1 MQITAQAHAELKKVL
16 DGYNRQGAGI
26 HIFSTHECC
35 GPSIQMD
42 IANQAVMNETVISLE
57 GIEFY
62 VTNDL
67 LAKVEE
73 VTIEFSSNG
82 FRLAGLNKTSSG
94 CC

>member
-1 MQITAQAHAELKKVL
+1 
-16 DGYNRQGAGI
+16 
-26 HIFSTHECC
+26 
-35 GPSIQMD
+35 
-42 IANQAVMNETVISLE
+42 MNETVISLE

-67 LAKVEE
+67 LAKIEE
-73 VTIEFSSNG
+73 VNIEFSSNG